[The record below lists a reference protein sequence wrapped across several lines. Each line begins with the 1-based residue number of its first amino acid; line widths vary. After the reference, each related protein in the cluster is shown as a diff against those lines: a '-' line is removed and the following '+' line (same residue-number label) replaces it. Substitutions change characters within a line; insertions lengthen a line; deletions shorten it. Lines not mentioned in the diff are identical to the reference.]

1 MATSTTI
8 TTTIMT
14 TISEAAAQANN
25 MLIDDNIDQSGGEGM
40 QDMHLG
46 RNWGLHVSTFLAW
59 TIAVAVI
66 TTIIVSKYMKS
77 SADAADDFFLG
88 GRSLTW
94 YIVAGSLM
102 LTNLSTEQLVGLN
115 GVIVADGC
123 MAGVA
128 WETFAAL
135 AMCVTSIVFVP
146 TYARSGFSTTSGFL
160 GERFDRL
167 SRTLVSMIFL
177 VYYAFV
183 TCPMVLY
190 TGGLAIQT
198 IFELESVPRWIIT
211 TLIGVLGSIYALS
224 GGLKAVAVSDCLNGV
239 GLIIFGLWVPF
250 AALSEIGGIS
260 YLFQEGNVE
269 HLKPF
274 ATNSDIWSN
283 DDQQRE
289 YGRVSLPWSTLFTGL
304 MMINLYYWSTNQLIV
319 QRVLGAQ
326 SLAHGQKGV
335 MFAATMKVIGFT
347 FLCLPGVIGL
357 LMAKNGVL
365 VDGKPFEVPK
375 NDQVYPLVVKAVMPT
390 WSLGLFAAVLL
401 GSVLSTYNSALQ
413 SASTLFGLE
422 VFAIYIE
429 PGADAARQKKVATL
443 FGIGLSLFSYALAPQ
458 LASFESIFD
467 YLQKINAM
475 TALPI
480 VTLFC
485 VGLATRLPDAFAAK
499 CGFAVGVVTYGACQ
513 FVEGKPGWPH
523 YLHLFAICFVIAVS
537 TIMAATYISPLRKLF
552 CQSPKPVPFEQKKGG
567 NVVDITPWKGLYPYC
582 GVVTALVAL
591 ISIAL
596 QIGSQVLFYIFW
608 IAWMC
613 ALMTLI
619 FVLRAETSGGMGK
632 EVACSAEDIE
642 ESEPQNS
649 SDSSSESS
657 E

>member
-1 MATSTTI
+1 MSTTTI
-8 TTTIMT
+8 TTTFST
-14 TISEAAAQANN
+14 WLSETAAQVVNPEDG
-25 MLIDDNIDQSGGEGM
+25 ISVITDEVSGDGM
-40 QDMHLG
+40 KDLHLG
-46 RNWGLHVSTFLAW
+46 HNWPLHISTFTAW
-59 TIAVAVI
+59 TAAVAVI
-66 TTIIVSKYMKS
+66 TTIVVSKCMKS
-77 SADAADDFFLG
+77 GADAADDFFLG

-115 GVIVADGC
+115 GVIFADGC

-135 AMCVTSIVFVP
+135 AMCLTAMVFVP
-146 TYARSGFSTTSGFL
+146 VYARSGFSTTSGFL
-160 GERFDRL
+160 GERFDRVT
-167 SRTLVSMIFL
+167 RTIVSMIFL

-239 GLIIFGLWVPF
+239 GLIIFGVWVPV
-250 AALSEIGGIS
+250 AALSNIGGVS
-260 YLFQEGNVE
+260 FLFQSDNVG

-274 ATNSDIWSN
+274 ATHSEIWSN
-283 DDQQRE
+283 DAGARVH
-289 YGRVSLPWSTLFTGL
+289 GPVSLPWSTLVTGL

-357 LMAKNGVL
+357 LMAKHGTLVNGE
-365 VDGKPFEVPK
+365 PFKVTK
-375 NDQVYPLVVKAVMPT
+375 ADQVYPLVVKAVMPT

-422 VFAIYIE
+422 IYAIYIN
-429 PGADAARQKKVATL
+429 PSADAALQKKIATF
-443 FGIGLSLFSYALAPQ
+443 FGIALSLFSYVLAPQ
-458 LASFESIFD
+458 LNKFESIFE

-480 VTLFC
+480 VTVFC

-499 CGFAVGVVTYGACQ
+499 MGFAVGVVTYGGCQ
-513 FVEGKPGWPH
+513 FVKSPPAPH
-523 YLHLFAICFVIAVS
+523 YLHLFAICFVGSVL
-537 TIMAATYISPLRKLF
+537 TMLAATYISPLRKCF
-552 CQSPKPVPFEQKKGG
+552 CQSPEPTPCPDKKAA
-567 NVVDITPWKGLYPYC
+567 NVVDITPWRGLLPYC
-582 GVVTALVAL
+582 GVITVLVAL
-591 ISIAL
+591 ISVAL
-596 QIGSQVLFYIFW
+596 QVGSKVLFYAFW
-608 IAWMC
+608 IAWVG
-613 ALMTLI
+613 ALLMLI
-619 FVLRAETSGGMGK
+619 FVLRAESGMG
-632 EVACSAEDIE
+632 EELACTGG
-642 ESEPQNS
+642 ESEHS
-649 SDSSSESS
+649 TDSSSESS

>member
-1 MATSTTI
+1 MATTTI
-8 TTTIMT
+8 TTTFST
-14 TISEAAAQANN
+14 WLSETAAEAVFPEDGIS
-25 MLIDDNIDQSGGEGM
+25 IITDQNSGDGM
-40 QDMHLG
+40 KDLG
-46 RNWGLHVSTFLAW
+46 LGHNWALHISTFTVW
-59 TIAVAVI
+59 TVAVAVI
-66 TTIIVSKYMKS
+66 TTVIVKKCMKS

-115 GVIVADGC
+115 GVIFTDGC

-135 AMCVTSIVFVP
+135 AMCITATVFLPV
-146 TYARSGFSTTSGFL
+146 YARSGFSTTSGFL
-160 GERFDRL
+160 GVRFDRTM
-167 SRTLVSMIFL
+167 RTLVSMIFL
-177 VYYAFV
+177 VYYGV
-183 TCPMVLY
+183 VICPLVLY

-198 IFELESVPRWIIT
+198 IFDLESVPRWIIT

-239 GLIIFGLWVPF
+239 GLIIFGVWVPV
-250 AALSEIGGIS
+250 AALSKMGGIS
-260 YLFQEGNVE
+260 VLFQEENVG

-274 ATNSDIWSN
+274 ATHSEIWSN
-283 DDQQRE
+283 DTGARAH
-289 YGRVSLPWSTLFTGL
+289 GPVTLPWSTLITGL

-335 MFAATMKVIGFT
+335 MFAATMKVVGFT

-357 LMAKNGVL
+357 LMAKHGTLVNGQ
-365 VDGKPFEVPK
+365 PFTVPK
-375 NDQVYPLVVKAVMPT
+375 ADQVYPLVVKAVMPT

-422 VFAIYIE
+422 VYAIYIN
-429 PGADAARQKKVATL
+429 PDADPAKQKKIATF
-443 FGIGLSLFSYALAPQ
+443 FGIGLSLFSYVLAPQ
-458 LASFESIFD
+458 LASFESIFE

-480 VTLFC
+480 VTVFC

-499 CGFAVGVVTYGACQ
+499 MGFAVGVITYGGCQ
-513 FVEGKPGWPH
+513 FAKSPPYPH
-523 YLHLFAICFVIAVS
+523 YLHLFAICFVAAVL
-537 TIMAATYISPLRKLF
+537 TTLAATFISPLRKLF
-552 CQSPKPVPFEQKKGG
+552 CQSPKPTPFSPKEGG
-567 NVVDITPWKGLYPYC
+567 NVVDITPWKGLNPYC
-582 GVVTALVAL
+582 GVVAALVAL

-596 QIGSQVLFYIFW
+596 QLGSQVLFYVFW
-608 IAWMC
+608 IAWIC
-613 ALMTLI
+613 TLLTLI
-619 FVLRAETSGGMGK
+619 FVLRANTSEHMGK
-632 EVACSAEDIE
+632 EVACDAE
-642 ESEPQNS
+642 ESEET

-657 E
+657 T